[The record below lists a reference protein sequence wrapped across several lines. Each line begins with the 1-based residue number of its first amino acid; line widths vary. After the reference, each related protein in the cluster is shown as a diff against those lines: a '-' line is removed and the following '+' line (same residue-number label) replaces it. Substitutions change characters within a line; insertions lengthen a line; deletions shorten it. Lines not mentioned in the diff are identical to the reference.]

1 MFLTH
6 LLQINI
12 GYKHNNYF
20 LSFIDYSILNVFFF
34 KYYTSY
40 CLILII
46 AGTYNRNWA

>member
-20 LSFIDYSILNVFFF
+20 LSFIDYSILNVFF
-34 KYYTSY
+34 KK
-40 CLILII
+40 ILHILLLDI
-46 AGTYNRNWA
+46 NHCRNLQ